1 MNRRGRV
8 ASRHFCGF
16 YIPPARVRLYF
27 AATVAEVH
35 LADQRQLTILC
46 VSSYEKGQEFLRTC
60 KAIGC
65 RVYLLTVEKLH
76 NGDWPRDAIDE
87 IFFMPEELPLP
98 ALLNAVSYAARTRKI
113 DRIVAL
119 DEFDMENVS
128 AIREHLR
135 IPGMGLTTVRYFR
148 DKLAMRARAKEA
160 GVNVPGF
167 VHVLNHDELR
177 EFMARVP
184 APWLLKPRS
193 QASGIGMKKI
203 HRPDELWPW
212 LDKLGDEQSHF
223 LLEQFVPGNVFHV
236 DGVVS
241 EKQVLF
247 ADAHVYGAPPLDISH
262 AGGVFT
268 TRTVERDSEDA
279 KALRVINQRLVDA
292 LGLLRGVTHAEFL
305 KAHSDGRIYFI
316 EIAARVGGAYISDVV
331 DAASGVNLW
340 REWAKLEVGAG
351 KKPYALPPTRQDYAG
366 VIVSLARQEEPDTAA
381 YNDPEIVYRV
391 KKYHHA
397 GFVVKSSN
405 PARVKELLESYSRRF
420 VADFLATQPVPD
432 KPTS

>member
-1 MNRRGRV
+1 V
-8 ASRHFCGF
+8 PDAPTHS
-16 YIPPARVRLYF
+16 
-27 AATVAEVH
+27 
-35 LADQRQLTILC
+35 ILC

-65 RVYLLTVEKLH
+65 CVYLLTVEKLR
-76 NGDWPRDAIDE
+76 NGDWPREAIDE
-87 IFFMPEELPLP
+87 MFFMPEDLPL
-98 ALLNAVSYAARTRKI
+98 AGLLNAVSYAARTRKI

-148 DKLAMRARAKEA
+148 DKLAMRARAKEV
-160 GVNVPGF
+160 GVNVPEF

-193 QASGIGMKKI
+193 QASGIGLKKLN
-203 HRPDELWPW
+203 RPEELWPL
-212 LDKLGDEQSHF
+212 LDRLGDDQSQY
-223 LLEQFVPGNVFHV
+223 LLEQFVPGSVFHL

-247 ADAHVYGAPPLDISH
+247 ADAHAYGVPPLDVSH

-268 TRTVERDSEDA
+268 TRTMERDSDDVA
-279 KALRVINQRLVDA
+279 ALRVINQRLIDA
-292 LGLLRGVTHAEFL
+292 LGLMRGVTHAEFL
-305 KAHSDGRIYFI
+305 KAHSDGRLYFI
-316 EIAARVGGAYISDVV
+316 EIAARVGGAYISNVV
-331 DAASGVNLW
+331 EAASGINLW

-351 KKPYALPPTRQDYAG
+351 KEPYSLPATRQDYAG
-366 VIVSLARQEEPDTAA
+366 VIVSLARQEEPDTSA
-381 YNDPEIVYRV
+381 YTDPEIVYRV

-397 GFVVKSSN
+397 GFVVKSPN
-405 PARVKELLESYSRRF
+405 PARVKELLESYTRRF
-420 VADFLATQPVPD
+420 VVDFLATQPVPD
-432 KPTS
+432 RPTS